1 MHAKARQSLI
11 AVFLVTACTVS
22 APGEIVRIGLTAEIT
37 YIDQYD
43 QWLNENFK
51 LGDLITGSYTYD
63 TSAPDQNPSSAIGY
77 YLFSEPPCGVVL
89 NVNQFTFQTNP
100 DDVDFRSYV
109 VDDIYGGDSFGFI
122 SYRNVASADDILFNS
137 IGLGFYDYSGKAL
150 SGDTLSRMPPVL
162 ADWEQ
167 PVDLT
172 LEFGA
177 RSGPILRAKLT
188 SAVPEPSS
196 IFLLGLGAFLLIR
209 RRRA

>member
-77 YLFSEPPCGVVL
+77 YLFSEPPSGVVL
-89 NVNQFTFQTNP
+89 TVNQFVFQTNP
-100 DDVDFRSYV
+100 DDVDFLLCLE
-109 VDDIYGGDSFGFI
+109 DNIYGGDYLSLI
-122 SYRNVASADDILFNS
+122 SRRNVTSADGILFNS

-167 PVDLT
+167 PVDLR
-172 LEFGA
+172 LEFGT
-177 RSGPILRAKLT
+177 RSGAILRAKLT
-188 SAVPEPSS
+188 SAVPEPSG
-196 IFLLGLGAFLLIR
+196 ILLLGLGYLTLIAR
-209 RRRA
+209 RK

>member
-1 MHAKARQSLI
+1 METKARQSLI
-11 AVFLVTACTVS
+11 ALLVVVACAAS
-22 APGEIVRIGLTAEIT
+22 APAEIVKIELTAEIT
-37 YIDQYD
+37 YVDPYH

-51 LGDLITGSYTYD
+51 LGDIITGSYTYD

-77 YLFSEPPCGVVL
+77 YLFSEPPSGVVL
-89 NVNQFTFQTNP
+89 TVNQFVFQTNP
-100 DDVDFRSYV
+100 DDVDFLLCLE
-109 VDDIYGGDSFGFI
+109 DNIYGGDYLSLI
-122 SYRNVASADDILFNS
+122 SRRNVTSADGILFNS

-172 LEFGA
+172 LEFGV